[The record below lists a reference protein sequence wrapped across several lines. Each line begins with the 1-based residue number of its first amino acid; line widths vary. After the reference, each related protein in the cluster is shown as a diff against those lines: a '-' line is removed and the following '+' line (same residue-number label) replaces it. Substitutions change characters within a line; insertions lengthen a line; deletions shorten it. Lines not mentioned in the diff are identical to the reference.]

1 MNLIYFLIETC
12 EVMLNG
18 ATEMNGAWISG
29 AAAIAYAL
37 QEKNVFIVATV
48 SSTHLKMVKIR
59 VKNEQDFDWIEAKY
73 NRICNGVLNKRYFQ
87 RKLLPGNISHSGSIQ
102 RKSGC
107 YL

>member
-1 MNLIYFLIETC
+1 MDGT
-12 EVMLNG
+12 
-18 ATEMNGAWISG
+18 WISG

-73 NRICNGVLNKRYFQ
+73 NTKTTECSKKETFNENCFQ
-87 RKLLPGNISHSGSIQ
+87 GTSVTQDQYNVNLVATCSSDQGK
-102 RKSGC
+102 
-107 YL
+107 